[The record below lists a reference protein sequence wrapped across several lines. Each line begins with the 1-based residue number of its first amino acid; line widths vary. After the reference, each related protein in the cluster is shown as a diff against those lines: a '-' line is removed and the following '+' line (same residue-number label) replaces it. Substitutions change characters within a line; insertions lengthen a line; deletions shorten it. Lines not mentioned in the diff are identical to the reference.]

1 MLFPTVL
8 DTSTISFCSSYPVTI
23 KGVLNDWVADLP
35 SLDIHALIYFV
46 DANIIHVMTFRQSMP
61 FADVLLR

>member
-8 DTSTISFCSSYPVTI
+8 DTSTISSCSPYPVTI
-23 KGVLNDWVADLP
+23 KGVSNDWVADLP

-46 DANIIHVMTFRQSMP
+46 DANIHVMYFRQSMP
-61 FADVLLR
+61 FAEVLLR